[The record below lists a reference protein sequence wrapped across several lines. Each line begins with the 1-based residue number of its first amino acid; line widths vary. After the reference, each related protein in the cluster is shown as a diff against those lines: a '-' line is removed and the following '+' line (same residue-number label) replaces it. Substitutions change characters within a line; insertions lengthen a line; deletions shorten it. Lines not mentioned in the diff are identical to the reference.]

1 MKKIEEKFIKAK
13 KSNFENQILN
23 VMLNNDKYW
32 KDYYKAK
39 NIKLR
44 KKQ

>member
-1 MKKIEEKFIKAK
+1 MLKLIFLHIY
-13 KSNFENQILN
+13 NLFENQILN

-44 KKQ
+44 KKS